1 MKLELSSIFTDS
13 IMAELERLDLV
24 NEENKWHQLYTLAQR
39 GILEFTGGDF
49 RRHRYKG
56 NFA

>member
-24 NEENKWHQLYTLAQR
+24 NEENKWHQLYTLAHKEAFLSLQV
-39 GILEFTGGDF
+39 
-49 RRHRYKG
+49 
-56 NFA
+56 

>member
-24 NEENKWHQLYTLAQR
+24 NEENKWHQLYTL
-39 GILEFTGGDF
+39 EFTGGAF
-49 RRHRYKG
+49 RSHRYKG